1 MSDEDLKK
9 QKEELTKLRIEYLDD
24 VINRIDKNLAPLY
37 FETKYTMNEKKKFE
51 KLQEARNILFEI
63 KESEIYP
70 KNIRIIKKGNL

>member
-9 QKEELTKLRIEYLDD
+9 QKEEFAKLRIEYLGD

-37 FETKYTMNEKKKFE
+37 FETKYAMNEKKKFE

-70 KNIRIIKKGNL
+70 KNMRIIKKGNL